1 MGKITNATEIAIE
14 KLKPYE
20 KNAKKH
26 PPEQVKKIARSI
38 EEFGFLSPV
47 LIDKDDRI
55 IAGHGRVLAAKQ
67 IGLESVPC
75 VYVEGLTDAQR
86 RAYILADNRLG
97 EITDWDTDM
106 LNMELSDLDALDFD
120 VSITGFDL
128 PGERKTEYTGKTLV
142 PQYEPTGEAV
152 DEYDLV
158 DLTKVEALRE
168 EIEQAAIPDAAKQ
181 FLSVAAWRHAVFD
194 YRRIAEY
201 YAQAPKEVQVLMEKS
216 ALVIID
222 IQDAIANGYLKL
234 SASIEKILGGAERG

>member
-1 MGKITNATEIAIE
+1 MKIIE
-14 KLKPYE
+14 LPLRDVHPYE
-20 KNAKKH
+20 RNAKKH

-47 LIDKDDRI
+47 LIDKDNRI

-128 PGERKTEYTGKTLV
+128 PGDERKTEYTGKTLV

-168 EIEQAAIPDAAKQ
+168 
-181 FLSVAAWRHAVFD
+181 
-194 YRRIAEY
+194 
-201 YAQAPKEVQVLMEKS
+201 
-216 ALVIID
+216 
-222 IQDAIANGYLKL
+222 
-234 SASIEKILGGAERG
+234 

>member
-47 LIDKDDRI
+47 LIDKNNRI

-67 IGLESVPC
+67 IGLEYVPC

-97 EITDWDTDM
+97 EITGWDEDL
-106 LNMELSDLDALDFD
+106 LNAELFELDGLDFD
-120 VSITGFDL
+120 ITITGFDL
-128 PGERKTEYTGKTLV
+128 DDKTPQDISATVAETYEVIVECGDEEAQEELFNKLQEEGYKCRVLTL
-142 PQYEPTGEAV
+142 
-152 DEYDLV
+152 
-158 DLTKVEALRE
+158 
-168 EIEQAAIPDAAKQ
+168 
-181 FLSVAAWRHAVFD
+181 
-194 YRRIAEY
+194 
-201 YAQAPKEVQVLMEKS
+201 
-216 ALVIID
+216 
-222 IQDAIANGYLKL
+222 
-234 SASIEKILGGAERG
+234 